1 MPFLGRA
8 RLAPVADPIDR
19 ALRDRDE
26 PLVIAVDHE
35 HMALAGRLIPSRI
48 NQLRARN
55 QRADDGRA
63 QVIDLVF
70 PRDDARPERERARER
85 ERVVREIADDAAVD
99 EAVLL
104 SELVAN
110 RQAQRRLFAA
120 DMHELGAEQHAEGLR
135 AQGAARMV
143 HDVGHRRS
151 FAID

>member
-1 MPFLGRA
+1 MPFFGRA

-70 PRDDARPERERARER
+70 PVTTRGPSASAPANVSALSAR
-85 ERVVREIADDAAVD
+85 
-99 EAVLL
+99 
-104 SELVAN
+104 
-110 RQAQRRLFAA
+110 
-120 DMHELGAEQHAEGLR
+120 
-135 AQGAARMV
+135 
-143 HDVGHRRS
+143 
-151 FAID
+151 